1 MILSNRCNQT
11 IDIATSINRVKP
23 RMINLKSFSH
33 DYSILRRL
41 AFFSLSFYLINIY
54 TNLSFINHI

>member
-1 MILSNRCNQT
+1 MN
-11 IDIATSINRVKP
+11 DKFE
-23 RMINLKSFSH
+23 KESFNH

-54 TNLSFINHI
+54 TNLSFISQTYLKKEKIEANGKCSEK

>member
-1 MILSNRCNQT
+1 MNN
-11 IDIATSINRVKP
+11 KFE
-23 RMINLKSFSH
+23 KESFSH

-54 TNLSFINHI
+54 TNLSFINQTYKKKKNKSKWKVFRKIKIVR

>member
-11 IDIATSINRVKP
+11 IDIATGINRVKP
-23 RMINLKSFSH
+23 RMINLKRKVSVTI
-33 DYSILRRL
+33 ILFLDDLLFL
-41 AFFSLSFYLINIY
+41 AFYLINIY